1 MRGSG
6 GYKDYLLNKAYRPS
20 DPNDP
25 STWLSFYS
33 TDDPDWSGNHVQNGL
48 LVFDPAIW
56 GNPRGND
63 PKAIQTLSFLRAPVI
78 RGLRGFPV
86 SMQAAQGGVFSPS
99 GKVLYL
105 AAGYT
110 GDESESGEIGNA
122 ICYLLDCN
130 TPSDYGVVTAIDAN
144 SGLVLE
150 TSGHGVGWFN
160 YELGSWANTNEP
172 EGLDFFDTACYAADH
187 GGQPPTGF
195 GLSQLHAMVNNDNLD
210 TSGVYL
216 KHYTG
221 QGQGSMCDSGFGSD
235 VEMVQQALRANR
247 GVGFCAGNLGTS
259 GLACSDFEVTDRTD
273 WSETEEEEPSV
284 WAIRNDRRKGLD
296 STILV
301 ETANDNRWYDY
312 KTCGGSAGFPQDRT
326 VSASVTLAS
335 STASAD
341 QGAIVYGL
349 YQEGSN
355 AYYAYL
361 RTDGNIELGKR
372 QHGDP
377 MTIATAAVAPPG
389 TTWHALSLQLVS
401 TTDTVHPPAGGLW
414 AVVSLDGMPV
424 IDQLADS
431 APGWTSA
438 CAGVGTFGIQAAFD
452 DFLVT
457 SP

>member
-1 MRGSG
+1 
-6 GYKDYLLNKAYRPS
+6 
-20 DPNDP
+20 
-25 STWLSFYS
+25 
-33 TDDPDWSGNHVQNGL
+33 
-48 LVFDPAIW
+48 
-56 GNPRGND
+56 
-63 PKAIQTLSFLRAPVI
+63 
-78 RGLRGFPV
+78 
-86 SMQAAQGGVFSPS
+86 MQ
-99 GKVLYL
+99 
-105 AAGYT
+105 
-110 GDESESGEIGNA
+110 
-122 ICYLLDCN
+122 
-130 TPSDYGVVTAIDAN
+130 PSDYGVVTAIDAD
-144 SGLVLE
+144 SGFVLE

-160 YELGSWANTNEP
+160 YQIGSDFNTNEP

-187 GGQPPTGF
+187 GGQPPPGF
-195 GLSQLHAMVNNDNLD
+195 GLTQLHAMVNNDNLSPP
-210 TSGVYL
+210 SGVYL

-259 GLACSDFEVTDRTD
+259 GLACSDFEVTDQTD
-273 WSETEEEEPSV
+273 WLEPDGEEPSV
-284 WAIRNDRRKGLD
+284 WAIRSDTRRGLN

-301 ETANDNRWYDY
+301 QTANDNGSHDRT
-312 KTCGGSAGFPQDRT
+312 TCGAPASFPQDRT
-326 VSASVTLAS
+326 VSASVTFAS
-335 STASAD
+335 SAASAD
-341 QGAIVYGL
+341 QGAMVYGL
-349 YQEGSN
+349 YQDANN

-372 QHGDP
+372 QNGDP
-377 MTIATAAVAPPG
+377 MTIATATVAPPG

-414 AVVSLDGMPV
+414 AVVAFDGTTV

-438 CAGVGTFGIQAAFD
+438 CAGVGTFAIQAAFD